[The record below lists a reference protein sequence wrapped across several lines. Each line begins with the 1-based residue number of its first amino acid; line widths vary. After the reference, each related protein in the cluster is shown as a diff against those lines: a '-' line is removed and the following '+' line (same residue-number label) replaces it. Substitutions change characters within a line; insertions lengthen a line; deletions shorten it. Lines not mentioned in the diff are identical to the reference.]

1 MTVCFF
7 SLNNL
12 WRCSN
17 VIQLQLLH
25 CYAIIMTELCH
36 DCLDFSN
43 DYFDKAAVLIQGSFT
58 REIIISEILIS
69 RTLWKTTSTT

>member
-58 REIIISEILIS
+58 ISFISEILIS